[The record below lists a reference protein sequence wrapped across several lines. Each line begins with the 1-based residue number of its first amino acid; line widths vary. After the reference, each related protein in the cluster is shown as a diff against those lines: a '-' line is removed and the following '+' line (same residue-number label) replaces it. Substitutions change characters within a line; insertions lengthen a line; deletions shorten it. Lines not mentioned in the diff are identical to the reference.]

1 MYFVRILAWSLYFTF
16 EQGNA
21 CIQMKM
27 HLMFWYVW
35 CGLTIVKLLLDISYS
50 YSMSVLYF
58 LQLKEDR
65 SHHPVVE
72 KMMLLNEVS
81 YNLQQIA
88 LIKLDFPL
96 HEHLQL

>member
-1 MYFVRILAWSLYFTF
+1 MYGV
-16 EQGNA
+16 
-21 CIQMKM
+21 
-27 HLMFWYVW
+27 
-35 CGLTIVKLLLDISYS
+35 GLTIVKLLLDISYS